1 MGTWSAELSR
11 FCGRER
17 ARTAYDAVNSSAGNR
32 ALRSRWIQRRL
43 RPHQLE
49 FPLRRRFLERP
60 HQLPDRGKRCV
71 AFLSRRLLQGTLLG
85 PGSRLL
91 RKFLCRKRPRR
102 RGQLVSVHCA
112 DIGLPSTVRCKF
124 EDFLCAT
131 PGEREAGPTVAV
143 VMNDGAAVAQVIALE
158 ANA

>member
-1 MGTWSAELSR
+1 MATWLAELSR

-17 ARTAYDAVNSSAGNR
+17 ARTAHDAINSSTGNR

-43 RPHQLE
+43 RPHQFE
-49 FPLRRRFLERP
+49 FPLRWRFLERP
-60 HQLPDRGKRCV
+60 HQLPDRGERCV

-102 RGQLVSVHCA
+102 RGQLLSVHCA
-112 DIGLPSTVRCKF
+112 DIELSVTFVCKLEDLPCT
-124 EDFLCAT
+124 A
-131 PGEREAGPTVAV
+131 PGECEAGPTVAV
-143 VMNDGAAVAQVIALE
+143 IVN
-158 ANA
+158 